1 MMKKTSVEDQAR
13 VDAIEAALLARWP
26 ENRIAPTLERIQ
38 ALVDALGSPQLSYPT
53 IHIGG
58 TNGKTT
64 TSRMVDSLL
73 FSMGLRTGR
82 FTSPHLETYRERIAI
97 NGEPIDPKDLIFS
110 YNDIA
115 AYFDFIDSKFD
126 NPVSFFEAVTALAF
140 AAFAEYPID
149 IGIIEVGMGGEWDA
163 TNVVK
168 ADVSVITP
176 IGLDHMEY
184 LGNSLVEIASTK
196 AGIIKE
202 GGFAVLSQQEPEVA
216 VELLRKAAEV
226 GADVAREGLEYSV
239 ISRAVAVGG
248 QLVTIQGLKGVYD
261 EIFIPLHG
269 KHQASNAAAAL
280 VAVEVFFGENDLD
293 IDAVREG
300 FAQVKSPGRCEVI
313 HRDPTIILDA
323 AHNPHGSIAL
333 VETIESEFTF
343 DEIIGVVGVMGDK
356 DARGILLNFEKFM
369 DSIIVTKNSSHRAME
384 VSDLELLAIEIF
396 GADRVYSSP
405 DLESAIE
412 KAVKDSVRPLSDE
425 TLGIVITGSVVTV
438 GEARTFVNNKFAQ
451 KEQQEEPG
459 ER

>member
-1 MMKKTSVEDQAR
+1 MNQISPEDQAR
-13 VDAIEAALLARWP
+13 VDAIETALLARWP

-64 TSRMVDSLL
+64 TSRMIDSLL

-97 NGEPIDPKDLIFS
+97 NGEPIEPKELIFA

-140 AAFAEYPID
+140 AAFAEHPID

-163 TNVVK
+163 TNVVQ

-184 LGNSLVEIASTK
+184 LGDTLVEIATTK

-239 ISRAVAVGG
+239 LSRAVAIGG
-248 QLVTIQGLKGVYD
+248 QLLTIQGLKGVYD

-343 DEIIGVVGVMGDK
+343 DEIVGVVGVMGDK
-356 DARGILLNFEKFM
+356 DARGILVNFEKFM
-369 DSIIVTKNSSHRAME
+369 DSIIVTKNSSHRAMD
-384 VSDLELLAIEIF
+384 VSDLEALAIEIF
-396 GADRVYSSP
+396 GADRVYSAP
-405 DLESAIE
+405 HLEAALE
-412 KAVKDSVRPLSDE
+412 KALQDSVRPLSDE
-425 TLGIVITGSVVTV
+425 SLGIVVTGSVVTV
-438 GEARTFVNNKFAQ
+438 GEARTYIKSKFAP
-451 KEQQEEPG
+451 KKVG
-459 ER
+459 DK